1 MAIDFKALG
10 AKAAETGAN
19 MTVASAGGGDY
30 TPPAEGPCWLRF
42 ISYVEL
48 GKQKGTFKGAP
59 TVKDK
64 VLMVFELHG
73 KNHAVAE
80 GEQPHR
86 VTIEENLSL
95 NEKARFFKLFNVMN
109 YKGEAQHMVQL
120 LGEAFKGRIIHRKY
134 AKRGESKDDSS
145 KWTGL
150 AVELYDKKAGSY
162 TVAPPR
168 FEVLDEE
175 GNSTGEVKVLN
186 VPPAITPIKGFVWA
200 LADMDQWA
208 SLFIEG
214 EYPERKNEK
223 GEVTAP
229 AKSKN
234 VLQNTIKAATNFK
247 GSPIYTLLASNGVA
261 LDLTESERPDRPDEE
276 AEQEAAAE
284 ANAAIAAA
292 AKVETPTG
300 AAADDALSAVV

>member
-10 AKAAETGAN
+10 TKAVETGVN
-19 MTVASAGGGDY
+19 MTVAQTGGDY
-30 TPPAEGPCWLRF
+30 TPPAEGFCLLRF
-42 ISYVEL
+42 IAYVEL
-48 GKQKGTFKGAP
+48 GKQKGTFKGVP
-59 TVKDK
+59 NVKDK
-64 VLMVFELHG
+64 VQLVFELSGPKHPPEERDG
-73 KNHAVAE
+73 VKY
-80 GEQPHR
+80 PHR
-86 VTIEENLSL
+86 ITIEENLSL
-95 NEKARFFKLFNVMN
+95 NEKARFFKLFRTMN

-120 LGEAFKGRIIHRKY
+120 LGEAYKGRVIHRKY
-134 AKRGESKDDSS
+134 KRKDG
-145 KWTGL
+145 KEGI
-150 AVELYDKKAGSY
+150 AVELFDKDAGAF

-168 FEVLDEE
+168 SNVVDQDTGME
-175 GNSTGEVKVLN
+175 TGEVRVIN
-186 VPPAITPIKGFVWA
+186 VPPPISTLKGFVWA

-223 GEVTAP
+223 GEVVAA

-247 GSPIYTLLASNGVA
+247 GSPIYTLLAANGVA
-261 LDLTESERPDRPDEE
+261 LDLTESEQPDRPDEE